1 MFYFYYFFIFLLEQL
16 SSDIVCPAKE
26 YNLHII
32 FKKLLASLREE
43 DHLFEVENAQL
54 DILSFSGLKV
64 YYFKI
69 IRIWIWRSTNTFYKN
84 MILFD
89 YKRTEFLLK
98 NNNEQFDISIAF
110 DNIQEKDKISLEQN

>member
-1 MFYFYYFFIFLLEQL
+1 
-16 SSDIVCPAKE
+16 
-26 YNLHII
+26 
-32 FKKLLASLREE
+32 
-43 DHLFEVENAQL
+43 
-54 DILSFSGLKV
+54 
-64 YYFKI
+64 
-69 IRIWIWRSTNTFYKN
+69 